1 MNEMMSEIDV
11 WKLFHDHIHDEIEKD
26 KNETINPEEDEKTL
40 KRNRELSMY
49 QNTPTVKTT
58 TTTTRKTLPDDWN
71 PPGNE

>member
-1 MNEMMSEIDV
+1 MSEIDV
-11 WKLFHDHIHDEIEKD
+11 WKVFHDHIHKEIEKD
-26 KNETINPEEDEKTL
+26 KNETEVTSEEDEKVW

-58 TTTTRKTLPDDWN
+58 TTTTRKTVPEDWN